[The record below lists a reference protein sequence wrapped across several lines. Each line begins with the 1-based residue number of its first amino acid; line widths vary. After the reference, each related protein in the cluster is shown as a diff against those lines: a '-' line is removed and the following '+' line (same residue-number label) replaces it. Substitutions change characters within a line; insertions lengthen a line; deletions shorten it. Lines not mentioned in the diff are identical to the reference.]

1 MLRKGSIGPLPQ
13 SEGRGT
19 MEVVIT
25 TSLHN
30 NQSGSYIGGI
40 YCFVLAKIDC
50 ELWRKK
56 KEKKDKKD

>member
-13 SEGRGT
+13 NEGRGT

-40 YCFVLAKIDC
+40 YYFVLAKIDC
-50 ELWRKK
+50 EL
-56 KEKKDKKD
+56 